1 MKNYYVARSLLFL
14 LEARIFTLLVFFNF
28 DETNSSIFFSLP
40 RTRDVTK
47 EEIEEGESKKSN
59 VFLSFLFFSFSPL
72 EIITISRFN

>member
-47 EEIEEGESKKSN
+47 EKIEEGESKKSN
-59 VFLSFLFFSFSPL
+59 VFLSFLFFFFFAPRNHYDFA
-72 EIITISRFN
+72 I